1 VVPAAGYDIIH
12 HISPEAHHVTA
23 FFGHPD
29 LSSIASATPE
39 QRQELDAFFQTRVEA
54 DVRRGRWR
62 GHFYQLTADLV
73 MLEHRP
79 DYAKLMYDTI
89 PAFRNRLRETG
100 EEDSDA
106 VELTAESLQ
115 HLPMYIL
122 YGWETGIY
130 NEFRHL
136 RFRGLSKAQLME
148 LVMFAQLQA
157 GMRGLQLVYN
167 GASRLLVDLPDTEAP
182 AAFPKGWAPDPEAF
196 KAGLDLSVRELTAAD
211 RSAITTWYEATIGYV
226 PNSVTFAM
234 TYHPEFYKWHRAR
247 WEVIFQTLPKQ
258 TAPYVMLR
266 QHMLTGN
273 TEALREA
280 VLLGKAWGVTREWTV
295 HGLMVSAFY
304 TGFEALYA
312 AHTAVQDVFE
322 QWEEH
327 R

>member
-1 VVPAAGYDIIH
+1 M
-12 HISPEAHHVTA
+12 SPY
-23 FFGHPD
+23 FGHPD
-29 LSSIASATPE
+29 MSSIASATAE
-39 QRQELDAFFQTRVEA
+39 EREALDTFFQTRVES
-54 DVRRGRWR
+54 DVRRGRHR
-62 GHFYQLTADLV
+62 GHFYQLTADLI

-79 DYAKLMYDTI
+79 DYAKAFYDAI

-106 VELTAESLQ
+106 VELIAESLQ

-167 GASRLLVDLPDTEAP
+167 SVSRFLVDLPDPEGP
-182 AAFPKGWAPDPEAF
+182 AVFPKGWAADPEAF
-196 KAGLDLSVRELTAAD
+196 AAGLDLSTRSFTDAD
-211 RSAITTWYEATIGYV
+211 QRAVTSWYERTIGYV
-226 PNSVTFAM
+226 PGSVSFSM

-247 WEVIFQTLPKQ
+247 WEIIFQTLPKQ

-273 TEALREA
+273 PDALREA
-280 VLLGKAWGVTREWTV
+280 VLLGKAWGISREWIV

-304 TGFEALYA
+304 TGFEALNVVDSAVGDVLA
-312 AHTAVQDVFE
+312 AWDDGQ
-322 QWEEH
+322 
-327 R
+327 

>member
-1 VVPAAGYDIIH
+1 MQVDQPV
-12 HISPEAHHVTA
+12 SP

-29 LSSIASATPE
+29 MSSIAPMTAEERE
-39 QRQELDAFFQTRVEA
+39 QLDAYFQTRVEA

-62 GHFYQLTADLV
+62 GHFYQLTADLT

-79 DYAKLMYDTI
+79 DYAKACYDTI
-89 PAFRNRLRETG
+89 PSFRNRLRETG
-100 EEDSDA
+100 EEESDA
-106 VELTAESLQ
+106 VELIAESLQ

-136 RFRGLSKAQLME
+136 HFRGLTKAQLME

-167 GASRLLVDLPDTEAP
+167 SVSRLLVDLPDNAEA
-182 AAFPKGWAPDPEAF
+182 ASFPRGWAPDPDAF
-196 KAGLDLSVRELTAAD
+196 KAGLDFSSRELTTTD
-211 RSAITTWYEATIGYV
+211 RQRVTSWYERTVGYV
-226 PNSVTFAM
+226 PNSVRFAM
-234 TYHPEFYKWHRAR
+234 TYHPEMYKWHRAR
-247 WEVIFQTLPKQ
+247 WEVIFQKLPKQ

-273 TEALREA
+273 TDALREA
-280 VLLGKAWGVTREWTV
+280 VLLGKAWGITREWTV

-304 TGFEALYA
+304 TGFEGLYA
-312 AHTAVQDVFE
+312 AYEAVDDLL
-322 QWEEH
+322 
-327 R
+327 

>member
-1 VVPAAGYDIIH
+1 MESTIATTAAY
-12 HISPEAHHVTA
+12 
-23 FFGHPD
+23 FGHPD
-29 LSSIASATPE
+29 LSGIASVTPE
-39 QRQELDAFFQTRVEA
+39 QRAALDTFFQTRVEA

-62 GHFYQLTADLV
+62 GHFYQLTADLI

-79 DYAKLMYDTI
+79 DYAKAFYDAI
-89 PAFRNRLRETG
+89 PSFRNRLRETG

-106 VELTAESLQ
+106 VELIAESLQ

-136 RFRGLSKAQLME
+136 RFRGLSKSQLME

-167 GASRLLVDLPDTEAP
+167 SVSRFLVDLPDPEGP
-182 AAFPKGWAPDPEAF
+182 AEFPKGWAPDPEAF
-196 KAGLDLSVRELTAAD
+196 KAGLDLSARELTATD
-211 RSAITTWYEATIGYV
+211 QTNVVSWYERTIGYV
-226 PNSVTFAM
+226 PPSVQFAM

-273 TEALREA
+273 ADALREA

-304 TGFEALYA
+304 TGFEALNIV
-312 AHTAVQDVFE
+312 HTAVGDVLAS
-322 QWEEH
+322 WEAEG
-327 R
+327 

>member
-1 VVPAAGYDIIH
+1 MSNIAP
-12 HISPEAHHVTA
+12 
-23 FFGHPD
+23 
-29 LSSIASATPE
+29 LSSDERAK
-39 QRQELDAFFQTRVEA
+39 LDAFFQSRVEA

-62 GHFYQLTADLV
+62 GHFYQLTADLI

-79 DYAKLMYDTI
+79 DYARAFYDAI
-89 PAFRNRLRETG
+89 PSFRNRLRETG

-106 VELTAESLQ
+106 VELVAESLQ

-167 GASRLLVDLPDTEAP
+167 SVSRLLVDLPDTDAP
-182 AAFPKGWAPDPEAF
+182 APFPKGWAPDPDAF
-196 KAGLDLSVRELTAAD
+196 KAGLDLST
-211 RSAITTWYEATIGYV
+211 RSFTDQERARVTDWYERLIGYV
-226 PNSVTFAM
+226 PNSVKFAM

-247 WEVIFQTLPKQ
+247 WEVIFQRLPKQ

-280 VLLGKAWGVTREWTV
+280 VLLGKAWGITREWTV
-295 HGLMVSAFY
+295 HGLVVSAFY
-304 TGFEALYA
+304 TGFEALNFV
-312 AHTAVQDVFE
+312 HHAVGDVLE
-322 QWEEH
+322 NWQ
-327 R
+327 

>member
-1 VVPAAGYDIIH
+1 VP
-12 HISPEAHHVTA
+12 P

-29 LSSIASATPE
+29 LSSIADTTPE
-39 QRQELDAFFQTRVEA
+39 RREELDAFFQTRVEA
-54 DVRRGRWR
+54 DARRGRWR
-62 GHFYQLTADLV
+62 GHFYQLTADLI

-79 DYAKLMYDTI
+79 DYAKLFYDAI
-89 PAFRNRLRETG
+89 PSFRNRLRETG

-106 VELTAESLQ
+106 VELIAESLQ

-167 GASRLLVDLPDTEAP
+167 GASRLLVDLPDTDAP
-182 AAFPKGWAPDPEAF
+182 APFPKGWAPDPEAF
-196 KAGLDLSVRELTAAD
+196 KAGLDLSTRDLTSTD
-211 RSAITTWYEATIGYV
+211 RNAITTWHERTLGYV

-258 TAPYVMLR
+258 VAPYVMLR

-273 TEALREA
+273 TDALREA
-280 VLLGKAWGVTREWTV
+280 VLLGKAWGITREWTV

-327 R
+327 S

>member
-1 VVPAAGYDIIH
+1 MTTEDERA
-12 HISPEAHHVTA
+12 
-23 FFGHPD
+23 
-29 LSSIASATPE
+29 
-39 QRQELDAFFQTRVEA
+39 QLDAFFQTRVEA
-54 DVRRGRWR
+54 DVRRGRYR

-79 DYAKLMYDTI
+79 DYAKAFYDTI

-106 VELTAESLQ
+106 VELIAESLQ

-136 RFRGLSKAQLME
+136 HFRGLTRAQLME

-167 GASRLLVDLPDTEAP
+167 SVSRLLVDLPDAPEAAP
-182 AAFPKGWAPDPEAF
+182 FPKGWAPDPDAF
-196 KAGLDLSVRELTAAD
+196 KAGLDHATRELTAAD
-211 RSAITTWYEATIGYV
+211 RSALTQWYERTIGYV
-226 PNSVTFAM
+226 PKSVSFAM
-234 TYHPEFYKWHRAR
+234 TYHPEFFKWHRAR
-247 WEVIFQTLPKQ
+247 WEIIFQTLPKQ

-266 QHMLTGN
+266 QHLLTGN
-273 TEALREA
+273 TDALREA
-280 VLLGKAWGVTREWTV
+280 VLLGKAWGITREWIV

-304 TGFEALYA
+304 TGFESLYTAHA
-312 AHTAVQDVFE
+312 AVSDVLESWTAQP
-322 QWEEH
+322 
-327 R
+327 

>member
-1 VVPAAGYDIIH
+1 MTQAELQP
-12 HISPEAHHVTA
+12 SP

-29 LSSIASATPE
+29 FSSIAAMSE
-39 QRQELDAFFQTRVEA
+39 SERQALDTFFQTRVEA

-62 GHFYQLTADLV
+62 GHFYQLTADLI

-79 DYAKLMYDTI
+79 DYARAMYDTI
-89 PAFRNRLRETG
+89 PSFRNRLKETG

-106 VELTAESLQ
+106 VELIAESLQ

-136 RFRGLSKAQLME
+136 HFRGLTKAQLME

-167 GASRLLVDLPDTEAP
+167 SVSRLLVDLTDNPEPAP
-182 AAFPKGWAPDPEAF
+182 FPKGWAPDPEAF
-196 KAGLDLSVRELTAAD
+196 KAGLDLSTRALTAQD
-211 RSAITTWYEATIGYV
+211 RERITTWYERTIGYV
-226 PNSVTFAM
+226 PGSVQFAM
-234 TYHPEFYKWHRAR
+234 TYHPEMYKWHRAR
-247 WEVIFQTLPKQ
+247 WEIIFQTLPKQ

-273 TEALREA
+273 KEALREA
-280 VLLGKAWGVTREWTV
+280 VLLGKAWGITKEWTV

-304 TGFEALYA
+304 TGFEAL
-312 AHTAVQDVFE
+312 HIVHQAVGE
-322 QWEEH
+322 ILESWA
-327 R
+327 

>member
-1 VVPAAGYDIIH
+1 M
-12 HISPEAHHVTA
+12 
-23 FFGHPD
+23 
-29 LSSIASATPE
+29 ASVAPTTPE
-39 QRQELDAFFQTRVEA
+39 QREELDTFFQTRVEA
-54 DVRRGRWR
+54 DARRGRWR

-79 DYAKLMYDTI
+79 DYAKAFYDAI
-89 PAFRNRLRETG
+89 PSFRNRLRETG
-100 EEDSDA
+100 EEESDA
-106 VELTAESLQ
+106 VELIAESLQ

-167 GASRLLVDLPDTEAP
+167 SVSRMLVDLPDVAAP
-182 AAFPKGWAPDPEAF
+182 AAFPKGWAADPDAF
-196 KAGLDLSVRELTAAD
+196 KAGLDVSTRSFTDGD
-211 RSAITTWYEATIGYV
+211 RRAVTDWYERTVGYV
-226 PNSVTFAM
+226 PTSVQLAM
-234 TYHPEFYKWHRAR
+234 SHHPEFYKWHRAR

-273 TEALREA
+273 TDALREA
-280 VLLGKAWGVTREWTV
+280 VLLGKAWGISREWTV

-312 AHTAVQDVFE
+312 VHTAAADILAD
-322 QWEEH
+322 WKDD

>member
-1 VVPAAGYDIIH
+1 MQVSQPGAG
-12 HISPEAHHVTA
+12 P
-23 FFGHPD
+23 FFNHPD
-29 LSSIASATPE
+29 FSSIGPVSEEEREA
-39 QRQELDAFFQTRVEA
+39 LDAMFQRRVEA

-79 DYAKLMYDTI
+79 DYARAFYDTI
-89 PAFRNRLRETG
+89 PSLRNRLRETG
-100 EEDSDA
+100 EEESDA
-106 VELTAESLQ
+106 VELVAESLQ

-136 RFRGLSKAQLME
+136 NFRGLTRAQLME

-167 GASRLLVDLPDTEAP
+167 SVSRLLVDLRDNPEPAP
-182 AAFPKGWAPDPEAF
+182 FPKGWAPDPNAF
-196 KAGLDLSVRELTAAD
+196 RAGLDLSTRELTAQD
-211 RSAITTWYEATIGYV
+211 RERITSWYAGTIGYV
-226 PNSVTFAM
+226 PNAVKFSM

-247 WEVIFQTLPKQ
+247 WEIIFQKLPKQ

-273 TEALREA
+273 QEALREA
-280 VLLGKAWGVTREWTV
+280 VLLGKAWGISREWTM
-295 HGLMVSAFY
+295 HGLVASALY
-304 TGFEALYA
+304 TGFEGLYNAHA
-312 AHTAVQDVFE
+312 AVNDIFE
-322 QWEEH
+322 NWDQA
-327 R
+327 